1 MDKPT
6 MTNEKDELRGGNSGV
21 TVLVRLLG
29 VLLMLLGLFLA
40 GAVLFEI
47 WNLYKNPEHVERF
60 AEAVERG
67 SNIDTVLAPRRIQS
81 SSAARVFGQETE
93 ADQGTAADRVQA
105 EPNASHDLRMSYFF
119 AWFIVFVLLM
129 IVSRFALAA
138 VTTGGRL
145 ALFDMDVSRFARA
158 LVREVGKAK

>member
-1 MDKPT
+1 MANAT
-6 MTNEKDELRGGNSGV
+6 EELRAGNSTV
-21 TVLVRLLG
+21 TILVRLLG
-29 VLLMLLGLFLA
+29 MALMLLGLFLA

-60 AEAVERG
+60 AQAVERG
-67 SNIDTVLAPRRIQS
+67 SNIDTALAPRRTQS
-81 SSAARVFGQETE
+81 GSAARVFGQSE
-93 ADQGTAADRVQA
+93 AASEQGNAGSSIQSISADEFR
-105 EPNASHDLRMSYFF
+105 LSYFF

-138 VTTGGRL
+138 ITTGGRL
-145 ALFDMDVSRFARA
+145 ALFDMDISRFARA